1 MYLLTFSTKLNYVQ
15 IVDGTKYESYSMDYI
30 KGRLKRLRDNL
41 KKVELVL
48 YKSEEELKKQIDITV
63 RVSSTLRRC
72 FNSESF
78 SLYEVSQIIA
88 LIFKKD
94 EITRNYNK
102 HLWMH
107 RLLINIANEDNR

>member
-1 MYLLTFSTKLNYVQ
+1 MKFLMKQVSSSEFSTK
-15 IVDGTKYESYSMDYI
+15 
-30 KGRLKRLRDNL
+30 
-41 KKVELVL
+41 
-48 YKSEEELKKQIDITV
+48 DITV

-102 HLWMH
+102 HLFHLLTRITYMKRNNWMYY
-107 RLLINIANEDNR
+107 